1 MTKVTA
7 ILLAAALVA
16 GLLLESRQMRAQ
28 GRSGATR
35 QMCPCRRRALGN
47 SLWSRLV
54 QMHRAVWQEPLCPGG
69 GVDRQADLCEEVRA
83 AVEVSKGRGQCR
95 CHRLRGLPSRQ
106 GVRQPNAL
114 CRAETIWSTSVEGKS
129 PHDMRGLFSGCLHC
143 RAVLLRSMC
152 MDDACL
158 SAQKKN
164 LKELTCLGLGREHD
178 DKSNYLDTI
187 GCMNLV
193 APGLNSIILGCA
205 ANFEAPPIC
214 VALLVMPA
222 YPQPTPPQDFP
233 GSLTFCKGEGEAGCV
248 GPQSRSDRSSSVA
261 VGDSECSLWC
271 RLGQRY
277 LIHDVP

>member
-143 RAVLLRSMC
+143 RAVLLRSIVHGR
-152 MDDACL
+152 CL
-158 SAQKKN
+158 SVGAKKKPQGAY
-164 LKELTCLGLGREHD
+164 LSGAGPRARRQEQLFGHDRLHESRRTRIELHHTGLRSQFRGSSDLRGAAGNARLPAAD
-178 DKSNYLDTI
+178 PAT
-187 GCMNLV
+187 
-193 APGLNSIILGCA
+193 GL
-205 ANFEAPPIC
+205 
-214 VALLVMPA
+214 
-222 YPQPTPPQDFP
+222 
-233 GSLTFCKGEGEAGCV
+233 
-248 GPQSRSDRSSSVA
+248 SR
-261 VGDSECSLWC
+261 
-271 RLGQRY
+271 
-277 LIHDVP
+277 